1 VRLNPQFFRELVTSP
16 VPIDLR
22 AFKALRGSPMAMD
35 VYTWLTYRMSCTHRR
50 TAPIRW
56 EALMGQVGAQN
67 MSNSEDDY
75 TQAVRNFKKAFVSAL
90 ERVRAVYPAARYE
103 ISDKGLTLIP
113 SPTHVPML
121 APKDD
126 PQGAL
131 F

>member
-1 VRLNPQFFRELVTSP
+1 
-16 VPIDLR
+16 
-22 AFKALRGSPMAMD
+22 
-35 VYTWLTYRMSCTHRR
+35 
-50 TAPIRW
+50 
-56 EALMGQVGAQN
+56 MGQVGAQN